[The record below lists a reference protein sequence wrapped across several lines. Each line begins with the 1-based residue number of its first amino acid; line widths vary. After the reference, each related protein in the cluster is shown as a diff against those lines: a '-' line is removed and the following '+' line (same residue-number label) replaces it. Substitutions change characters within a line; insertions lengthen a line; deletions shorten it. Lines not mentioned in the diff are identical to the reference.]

1 MKNVYILIDFLVHN
15 YRTVGKGLPSVPTL
29 IASNLKTQEVRDRM
43 SLVYVFS
50 YIEAYVHSMTVHYLW
65 YMYCK

>member
-1 MKNVYILIDFLVHN
+1 MKNVYILIDFLAHN
-15 YRTVGKGLPSVPTL
+15 YIYRTVGKGLK
-29 IASNLKTQEVRDRM
+29 ASNLKTQEVRDRM